1 MNPNPK
7 RQHNMIANFTMGIIF
22 SSDCSNVYL
31 LRKDHPEF
39 QAGLLNGVGGKLEP
53 GETYAGCMAREA
65 KEEGSY
71 TGEWNH
77 LGSMRGNT
85 EGWGE
90 YQCEVFY
97 SIMDKKAKVP
107 KTTEKEPI
115 EMHPVADLPKLT
127 AEMVPHLPMLIMA
140 SLAHNAA
147 TKPDD
152 KFRLTV
158 EY

>member
-1 MNPNPK
+1 
-7 RQHNMIANFTMGIIF
+7 MIANFTMGIIF
-22 SSDCSNVYL
+22 SADLANVYL

-39 QAGLLNGVGGKLEP
+39 QAGLLNGVGGKLEQ
-53 GETYAGCMAREA
+53 GETYADCMAREA

-71 TGEWNH
+71 TGTFQH

-97 SIMDKKAKVP
+97 SVMDKKAKEP

-115 EMHPVADLPKLT
+115 EKHPVAELPAL
-127 AEMVPHLPMLIMA
+127 APQMVPHLPMLIMA

-147 TKPDD
+147 AKPED

-158 EY
+158 KY

>member
-1 MNPNPK
+1 
-7 RQHNMIANFTMGIIF
+7 MIANFTMGIIF
-22 SSDCSNVYL
+22 SNDCNNVYL

-53 GETYAGCMAREA
+53 GETYADCMAREA

-71 TGEWNH
+71 TGSFNH

-85 EGWGE
+85 EGWRE

-97 SIMDKKAKVP
+97 SVMDKKTKEP

-115 EMHPVADLPKLT
+115 EMHPVADLPALT
-127 AEMVPHLPMLIMA
+127 AQMVPHLPMLIMA
-140 SLAHNAA
+140 SLAHHTA
-147 TKPDD
+147 KEED
-152 KFRLTV
+152 KFNLSVT
-158 EY
+158 Y